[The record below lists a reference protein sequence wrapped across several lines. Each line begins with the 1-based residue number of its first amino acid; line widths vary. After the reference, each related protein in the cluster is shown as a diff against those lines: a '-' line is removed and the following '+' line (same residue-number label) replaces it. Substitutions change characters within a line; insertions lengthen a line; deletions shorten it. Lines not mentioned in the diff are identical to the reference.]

1 MTFVVVV
8 GCVLQ
13 VCFFYWWSGISYN
26 TAKIQSDEISGV
38 LKKDTLYSMILH
50 SKRKFCYEI
59 GSKRE
64 RTRRIMA
71 GVCLSFF
78 CLAFQSTW
86 ERQWLS
92 FLFYCILW
100 LILKIDWKTMIIPN
114 ECIVLLFL
122 FSIVTSVLLL
132 EITWIDRILGFFIV
146 SVPMCIISVLTKGS
160 IGGGDIKLMAV
171 TGIFLGWKCSV
182 YAFIYGIFGSG
193 IYGIY
198 LLLWKKQ
205 GRKTVFP
212 LGPFLC
218 GGIILSHCFGYMR

>member
-1 MTFVVVV
+1 MTFINGI

-13 VCFFYWWSGISYN
+13 VYFFYWWSGLSYN
-26 TAKIQSDEISGV
+26 ITKIQGDEI
-38 LKKDTLYSMILH
+38 LTTPKKDTLYFMLLY

-59 GSKRE
+59 GTKGE
-64 RTRRIMA
+64 KIGRIVV
-71 GVCLSFF
+71 GICLSLL
-78 CLAFQSTW
+78 CLFVYGTW
-86 ERQWLS
+86 ERQWVT

-122 FSIVTSVLLL
+122 FSIVASIFVP
-132 EITWIDRILGFFIV
+132 EITWLDRILGFFII
-146 SVPMCIISVLTKGS
+146 SVPMFIISMVTKGS

-171 TGIFLGWKCSV
+171 AGLFLGWECSIS
-182 YAFIYGIFGSG
+182 AFIYGMFGSG
-193 IYGIY
+193 IYGVY

-205 GRKTVFP
+205 GRKAVFP

-218 GGIILSHCFGYMR
+218 GGIILAHCLSYRM